1 MIMIGKILILVLVA
15 LLVVKMFKLEHD
27 TIDLEEIFK
36 QAEDE
41 YRQSQLEKNLRIKRD
56 TKSMSKK
63 HYNITN

>member
-15 LLVVKMFKLEHD
+15 LLVVKMCKLEHD

-41 YRQSQLEKNLRIKRD
+41 YRQSQLEKNLRFKRD
-56 TKSMSKK
+56 TKSMSKQY
-63 HYNITN
+63 YNKTN